1 MQAGQPKDNK
11 QKYEQLWQQARL
23 SERQTYHL
31 SNRQGDKRT
40 TQVESL
46 KDRQTGLA
54 GRRADSCMQDSN
66 EQDG

>member
-46 KDRQTGLA
+46 KDRQTGQA
-54 GRRADSCMQDSN
+54 G
-66 EQDG
+66 

>member
-23 SERQTYHL
+23 SERQTYQL

-46 KDRQTGLA
+46 KDRQTGQA
-54 GRRADSCMQDSN
+54 G
-66 EQDG
+66 